1 MAWANLLQYIYLGFC
16 LVRSDC
22 PSGWHSL
29 ALIGHNYS
37 HNSSVSMRHACNN
50 RSETWTLY
58 TVPGEI
64 NHLLLSIET
73 METGSRAGAMV
84 HWATEN
90 NMSLF
95 HCKCYIMF
103 HSSVGNIKLC
113 SSCPDVALLPHTR
126 ALNEPSRRFHNPYIQ
141 GSYPC
146 LLWHYA
152 IKALRHAF
160 KHSVLNVKVLVGAFN

>member
-1 MAWANLLQYIYLGFC
+1 MKVERTAALIEYNHGIANLLQYIYLGFC

-37 HNSSVSMRHACNN
+37 HNSSVSMRHTCNN

-64 NHLLLSIET
+64 NHLLLIIYRNDGNWLSGGCDGTLSYREQYEPI
-73 METGSRAGAMV
+73 
-84 HWATEN
+84 
-90 NMSLF
+90 SLF

-126 ALNEPSRRFHNPYIQ
+126 ALNEPSRRFHNPYKD
-141 GSYPC
+141 
-146 LLWHYA
+146 LL
-152 IKALRHAF
+152 
-160 KHSVLNVKVLVGAFN
+160 LVCYDTML